1 MRIAARARTANNN
14 RHACHRRRVINRI
27 GAQAAIK
34 NVSPKTADQK
44 VILGAAKQ
52 RIGTIAARQRIC
64 TCRAGQHVCVSVT
77 RQTIGQPRS
86 GDVFHQT
93 ECIARS
99 VAAAAAIGEKVNIH
113 TQR

>member
-1 MRIAARARTANNN
+1 MGIAARARTANNN

-64 TCRAGQHVCVSVT
+64 TCRAGQHVCVYIAG
-77 RQTIGQPRS
+77 QTIGQRRS
-86 GDVFHQT
+86 GDVFHQA
-93 ECIARS
+93 ECIARCIT
-99 VAAAAAIGEKVNIH
+99 ATAGIGEKVNNH